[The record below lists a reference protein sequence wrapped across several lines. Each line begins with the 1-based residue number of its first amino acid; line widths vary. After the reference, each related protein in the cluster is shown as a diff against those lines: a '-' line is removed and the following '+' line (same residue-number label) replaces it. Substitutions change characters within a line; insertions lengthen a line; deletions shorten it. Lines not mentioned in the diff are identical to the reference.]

1 MSICYLLNCEKGAGI
16 LSILMATMMSYMD
29 LFSFTFTYKKPLFAF
44 LIFCIA
50 VFTIIQLY
58 NKPISFLCSCCF
70 KKNENTDII
79 VNEQEEEAPLKS
91 SSVIALEIKR
101 LEKISNEI
109 NNAQSEQSKKLIKT
123 YGNFINKILFSL
135 KIDINMK

>member
-109 NNAQSEQSKKLIKT
+109 NNAQSEESKQLIQKF
-123 YGNFINKILFSL
+123 GSLINKIFFVL
-135 KIDINMK
+135 KIDANIK

>member
-16 LSILMATMMSYMD
+16 LSIMMVTMMSYMD
-29 LFSFTFTYKKPLFAF
+29 LFSFAFTYKKPLFAF
-44 LIFCIA
+44 LIFCVA

-91 SSVIALEIKR
+91 SPVIALEIKR

-109 NNAQSEQSKKLIKT
+109 NNAQSEESKQLIQKF
-123 YGNFINKILFSL
+123 GSLINKIFFVL
-135 KIDINMK
+135 KIDVNIK

>member
-1 MSICYLLNCEKGAGI
+1 MNICYLLNCEKGAGI

-91 SSVIALEIKR
+91 SPVIALEIKR

>member
-1 MSICYLLNCEKGAGI
+1 VKKELV
-16 LSILMATMMSYMD
+16 
-29 LFSFTFTYKKPLFAF
+29 FYKKPLFAF
-44 LIFCIA
+44 LIFCVA

-58 NKPISFLCSCCF
+58 NKPISFLCSCCCK

-91 SSVIALEIKR
+91 SPVIALEIKR

-109 NNAQSEQSKKLIKT
+109 NNAQSEESKQLIQKF
-123 YGNFINKILFSL
+123 GSLINKIFFVL
-135 KIDINMK
+135 KIDVNIK

>member
-1 MSICYLLNCEKGAGI
+1 
-16 LSILMATMMSYMD
+16 
-29 LFSFTFTYKKPLFAF
+29 
-44 LIFCIA
+44 
-50 VFTIIQLY
+50 
-58 NKPISFLCSCCF
+58 LCSCCF

-79 VNEQEEEAPLKS
+79 VNEHEEEAPLKS
-91 SSVIALEIKR
+91 SPAIALEIKR

>member
-29 LFSFTFTYKKPLFAF
+29 LFSFKFTYKKPLFAF

-79 VNEQEEEAPLKS
+79 VNEHEEEAPLKS
-91 SSVIALEIKR
+91 SPAIALEIKR